1 MLYDAGAAAEQLVVT
16 LMGRG
21 TVEVL
26 ITGLVLAE
34 DVLGNE
40 GTQFHV
46 LVASVEELQQFLA
59 ADPPHTAGHHG
70 LDGSQRRLAGEE
82 TRIVCHELAL
92 ERELG
97 EVVAPV
103 ADAPRHVLEAPAL
116 HVGEPT
122 CRIALAL
129 QLLALAVFHHL
140 ALLPAA
146 PSLLA

>member
-82 TRIVCHELAL
+82 TRSL
-92 ERELG
+92 
-97 EVVAPV
+97 
-103 ADAPRHVLEAPAL
+103 PRTRPR
-116 HVGEPT
+116 T
-122 CRIALAL
+122 RTR
-129 QLLALAVFHHL
+129 
-140 ALLPAA
+140 
-146 PSLLA
+146 